1 MAGPGAE
8 MDTTT
13 RASCSRLRF
22 ASDEEVSG
30 LGRNDRHFLASCAE
44 LHSYDD
50 PTMEMFESRRYR
62 AMERITNLMLLNAAW
77 LVASLP
83 LVTIF
88 PATAGALRGRPRPAA
103 RRRQGGAGVLSGVI
117 CVRTSARRLVIGLVW
132 YAIGSVLLFDYL
144 LLGDLPAPLQ
154 LPLFVIFSLGT
165 AAFLL
170 TSVYL
175 FPVMVGYRNDWRS
188 VIRNSFLVSVS
199 QLHTSIACLLVIFAA
214 GFLAAQ
220 LPITLLLTTSTTAYV
235 VHAVCAHGLRRVEG
249 MQDTSLDAPQR
260 DPFDQGPLEQEEHR
274 HTGSITR
281 VEAAMRRLNW
291 TSCWERKKVSPVAS
305 V

>member
-1 MAGPGAE
+1 
-8 MDTTT
+8 
-13 RASCSRLRF
+13 
-22 ASDEEVSG
+22 
-30 LGRNDRHFLASCAE
+30 
-44 LHSYDD
+44 
-50 PTMEMFESRRYR
+50 MEMFESRRYR

-88 PATAGALRGRPRPAA
+88 PATAGLFGAVRDLRRDADVGALASFWRHLRENF
-103 RRRQGGAGVLSGVI
+103 RQAML
-117 CVRTSARRLVIGLVW
+117 IGLVW

-165 AAFLL
+165 AGFVL

-175 FPVMVGYRNDWRS
+175 FPVMIGYRNDWKS

-199 QLHTSIACLLVIFAA
+199 QLHTSIACLLVILAA

-220 LPITLLLTTSTTAYV
+220 LPLTLLFTTSVTAYLV
-235 VHAVCAHGLRRVEG
+235 QAVSAYGLHRVERIHN
-249 MQDTSLDAPQR
+249 TS
-260 DPFDQGPLEQEEHR
+260 
-274 HTGSITR
+274 T
-281 VEAAMRRLNW
+281 
-291 TSCWERKKVSPVAS
+291 
-305 V
+305 